1 MKSETPWCK
10 RVTTSATR
18 LITRNKIK
26 IALLSVKAV
35 GDILFRSI
43 RQTLPY
49 WSSPAKVLF
58 GTNLIRNY
66 TLKVKLLYSF
76 GPFNCYVNV

>member
-35 GDILFRSI
+35 GDMLFRSI

-49 WSSPAKVLF
+49 RSSPAKALF
-58 GTNLIRNY
+58 GTNVIQ
-66 TLKVKLLYSF
+66 KLHPE
-76 GPFNCYVNV
+76 G